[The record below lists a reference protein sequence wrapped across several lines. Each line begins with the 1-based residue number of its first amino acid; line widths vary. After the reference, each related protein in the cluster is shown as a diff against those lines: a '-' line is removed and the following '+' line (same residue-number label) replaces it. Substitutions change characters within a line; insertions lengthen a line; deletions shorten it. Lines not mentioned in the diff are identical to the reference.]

1 MDIITLNQ
9 KIADAM
15 EAEGIWLD
23 EALRL
28 AEAGRRMEVY
38 KIYEV
43 LLFGDEKLGGE
54 GVLQMSNYLLSKWPN
69 KWGAQP
75 HAQKED
81 TELHRK
87 FKVPANYL
95 PIWHI
100 GAGVPLNGLEVQTL
114 YAKQTGRIISP
125 KESPTPTLDLTLN
138 QIRTDGGTQARA
150 GLNEDTV
157 AEYLQAMKELAVFP
171 PLIIF
176 YDGQDY
182 WLADGFHRLEALKR
196 WGVHRPGRHLLD
208 IRQGTQRDAV
218 LFACG
223 ANATHGLKRSNED
236 KRRAVARLLQDE
248 EWATWADREIARRCN
263 VSAPFVGQ
271 MRAELGVVMEERTY
285 TTKHGT
291 VATMTTPQKP
301 TALVEPPDGYVLCD
315 DIGLYSLCPTCGH
328 KGKSEPNRPVR
339 FSGYEFCQEIQCL
352 NCGHEFLKLT
362 IGGVLRCY
370 HLPNSGK
377 KPEVEIG
384 GQELQN
390 VGGQEEFQ
398 PPAGYVLITKG
409 IRGTHLHDCPNCG
422 QQFKGSHEPHPD
434 NGCNNLVGKWDITCI
449 ICKAQVLMVITSK
462 YKNLYFYLEG
472 SGEKLEVEI
481 GGHVGGQEE
490 FQPPFKWVLIG
501 QLTTWG
507 TCVTC
512 GTQKSD
518 EWKSRNIYLPNSH
531 ICREML
537 CPNCGHKYLVVQLHI
552 NDEPHLVPCY
562 HLPNSGAVVEV
573 PAEYKNWPRIKR
585 IIEFENGDKC
595 PNCGKYGKKVEQ
607 HLALEGYDYSWIST
621 CVTCFH
627 HQLIFGVNN
636 GHRFRFHTP
645 PLKSGK
651 PEVEIGGQ
659 EVTEIGGQDFLD
671 RELANYA
678 SEIAKEYDPDGRA
691 FHALL
696 YLEKL
701 MRCDATS
708 EVDPEGVLLDEII
721 NEVYSGEN
729 LLDVLLSLMGEP
741 A

>member
-1 MDIITLNQ
+1 MD
-9 KIADAM
+9 D
-15 EAEGIWLD
+15 
-23 EALRL
+23 
-28 AEAGRRMEVY
+28 V
-38 KIYEV
+38 
-43 LLFGDEKLGGE
+43 
-54 GVLQMSNYLLSKWPN
+54 
-69 KWGAQP
+69 
-75 HAQKED
+75 
-81 TELHRK
+81 
-87 FKVPANYL
+87 
-95 PIWHI
+95 
-100 GAGVPLNGLEVQTL
+100 
-114 YAKQTGRIISP
+114 
-125 KESPTPTLDLTLN
+125 TLN

-150 GLNEDTV
+150 GLNEETV

-271 MRAELGVVMEERTY
+271 MRQELGVVVEERTY

-328 KGKSEPNRPVR
+328 KAKSEPNRPVR

-362 IGGVLRCY
+362 IGSVLRCY

-398 PPAGYVLITKG
+398 PPAGYVKIKTKHG
-409 IRGTHLHDCPNCG
+409 
-422 QQFKGSHEPHPD
+422 F
-434 NGCNNLVGKWDITCI
+434 
-449 ICKAQVLMVITSK
+449 
-462 YKNLYFYLEG
+462 LEG
-472 SGEKLEVEI
+472 CPRCRKMSYENYSEI
-481 GGHVGGQEE
+481 IDNCIDFSCRACGLGLKQILGVGY
-490 FQPPFKWVLIG
+490 F
-501 QLTTWG
+501 
-507 TCVTC
+507 
-512 GTQKSD
+512 
-518 EWKSRNIYLPNSH
+518 YLPNS
-531 ICREML
+531 
-537 CPNCGHKYLVVQLHI
+537 
-552 NDEPHLVPCY
+552 
-562 HLPNSGAVVEV
+562 
-573 PAEYKNWPRIKR
+573 
-585 IIEFENGDKC
+585 
-595 PNCGKYGKKVEQ
+595 GK
-607 HLALEGYDYSWIST
+607 
-621 CVTCFH
+621 
-627 HQLIFGVNN
+627 
-636 GHRFRFHTP
+636 
-645 PLKSGK
+645 K

-659 EVTEIGGQDFLD
+659 ETPPADEALVEPPGEYKNWLGWKRVITSKKGDPCPNCGEYGRKTEKLNLPDYNYSIFFTCYHCGHHQLVAGNNDSHSYVFGETSNRYVFHLPPEGEIGGQ
-671 RELANYA
+671 EANNIGGQEEENESCPCGCNLENPDYCAYA
-678 SEIAKEYDPDGRA
+678 SKCASCGGKYYAAEGHVCPNPENKYLQAI
-691 FHALL
+691 L

-701 MRCDATS
+701 MRSDVTS

-721 NEVYSGEN
+721 NEVYSGES